1 MLEICLENDVFV
13 TDNTNIVDTKIY
25 IEFNDHCFPCNTWT
39 DFTFP
44 ILEEWKINL
53 VQAKSRCDTSFQ
65 LYFHD
70 GPFMMKVHKD
80 NAMMLTVDCIR
91 DANKIEFT
99 FDCGYYDF
107 LRALYDA
114 MKHFAKILFNNN
126 MNVGVFS
133 SVYRQ
138 TLLSIDELKKMMYS
152 GRQTV

>member
-1 MLEICLENDVFV
+1 
-13 TDNTNIVDTKIY
+13 
-25 IEFNDHCFPCNTWT
+25 
-39 DFTFP
+39 
-44 ILEEWKINL
+44 
-53 VQAKSRCDTSFQ
+53 
-65 LYFHD
+65 
-70 GPFMMKVHKD
+70 MMKVHKD

-107 LRALYDA
+107 LWALYDA